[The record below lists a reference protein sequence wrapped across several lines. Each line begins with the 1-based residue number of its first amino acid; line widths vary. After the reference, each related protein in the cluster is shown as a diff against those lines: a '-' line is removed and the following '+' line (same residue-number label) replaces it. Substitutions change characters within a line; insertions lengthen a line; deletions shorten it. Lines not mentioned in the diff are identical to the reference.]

1 MINAILLLR
10 QEAQVRRSMTTP
22 NAHTI
27 TEYTA
32 KENEK
37 LADEYELAA
46 EMLRKMY
53 NERFNEGFLMGVK
66 SLAESD
72 EKRREKKGEKTCLL
86 K

>member
-37 LADEYELAA
+37 LADEHELAA

-53 NERFNEGFLMGVK
+53 NERFTEGFLMGMK
-66 SLAESD
+66 SLVESD
-72 EKRREKKGEKTCLL
+72 ERRRKKKGEKTCLL

>member
-46 EMLRKMY
+46 EMLRKVY
-53 NERFNEGFLMGVK
+53 NEVFNEGFLMGMK
-66 SLAESD
+66 SLVESD
-72 EKRREKKGEKTCLL
+72 ERRRKERKHAS
-86 K
+86 